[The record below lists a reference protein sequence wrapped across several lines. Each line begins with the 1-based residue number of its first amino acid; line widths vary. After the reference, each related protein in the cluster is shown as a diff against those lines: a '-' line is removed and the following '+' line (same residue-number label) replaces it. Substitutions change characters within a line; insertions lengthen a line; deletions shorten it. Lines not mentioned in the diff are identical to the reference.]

1 MGIIGENKEE
11 TIKNEKK
18 EKKITIELNLGSA
31 VTLIALVITIIVL
44 LVLAGVTINLVL
56 KEDGIFS
63 ASEKGVSEYNKQEAT
78 EKLNLKITKTQMQ
91 TYADNKRMPTLQ
103 ELANDLEIDT
113 EIQYVETKSKKL
125 ASTVAI
131 DIGDATSIFTKL
143 KDYPYEFEIN
153 SSLQLAS
160 INGVT
165 IGQNPPNANTSQ
177 PTGIRTD
184 AFICNIRKVTPAY
197 LEVTSMTGFERTT
210 DDNNNIAEYLSYS
223 DETGYTVLKTGWYF
237 MDMTAYI
244 SASAAAD
251 LSIRFNINGRELAY
265 ARVWAGNNS
274 VGTDGNSF
282 PIFLNQGD
290 ILYWIAGANGASA
303 KERIATAYLYP
314 MF

>member
-11 TIKNEKK
+11 TMKNEKK

-44 LVLAGVTINLVL
+44 LVLAGVTINLVF
-56 KEDGIFS
+56 KNDGIFS
-63 ASEKGVSEYNKQEAT
+63 TSEKGVSQYNKQEAT
-78 EKLNLKITKTQMQ
+78 EKLNLKITKAQMQ
-91 TYADNKRMPTLQ
+91 TYAENKRMPTLQ

-143 KDYPYEFEIN
+143 KEYPYEFEIN

-160 INGVT
+160 INGET
-165 IGQNPPNANTSQ
+165 IAQTPPNANTTQ

-184 AFICNIRKVTPAY
+184 AFIYNERNVTSTY
-197 LEVTSMTGFERTT
+197 SEVTSMNGFERTT
-210 DDNNNIAEYLSYS
+210 DENNNIAEYLSYS
-223 DETGYTVLKTGWYF
+223 DETGYTVLKSGWYF
-237 MDMTAYI
+237 ISMYSYI
-244 SASAAAD
+244 NSNGAAD
-251 LSIRFNINGRELAY
+251 LYLSYILNEKVITQIEAWSGE
-265 ARVWAGNNS
+265 GS
-274 VGTDGNSF
+274 VDALTDTF
-282 PIFLNQGD
+282 PIFLKQGD
-290 ILYWIAGANGASA
+290 TLYWKAHATGSNANSRKANV
-303 KERIATAYLYP
+303 RLYP